1 MQNLRDKIEEII
13 SVQMD
18 FATEEIERAIENYG
32 EIESH
37 GSLEDILNITKAKLV
52 KIYIDHI
59 NEEAKLHF
67 RAKEL
72 THELAQKYRR
82 LISPNEQTFWVYG
95 ECQESLDEFNFK
107 YSHLFDYE
115 ERQKVQNLL
124 DEFETL

>member
-1 MQNLRDKIEEII
+1 MENLRDKIQQII
-13 SVQMD
+13 SVQLEL
-18 FATEEIERAIENYG
+18 ATDEIEKAIENYG
-32 EIESH
+32 QIESQ

-59 NEEAKLHF
+59 SEETTLHF
-67 RAKEL
+67 RAKEM

-82 LISPNEQTFWVYG
+82 LLNPSEVTFWVYG
-95 ECQESLDEFNFK
+95 ECQESLDEFNLK

-124 DEFETL
+124 DEFEAL